1 MKPEVKH
8 INKYV
13 KPTVELVLSLLAEAY
28 EDELKLDKVL
38 KELSDDVFRELEK
51 ELRLLEKNGK
61 IDLSKPFDLRR
72 NSNVYQALKR
82 YETLQLRR
90 LTEYYWIGY

>member
-38 KELSDDVFRELEK
+38 IGFIKKL
-51 ELRLLEKNGK
+51 NN
-61 IDLSKPFDLRR
+61 I
-72 NSNVYQALKR
+72 
-82 YETLQLRR
+82 TL
-90 LTEYYWIGY
+90 

>member
-38 KELSDDVFRELEK
+38 KE
-51 ELRLLEKNGK
+51 
-61 IDLSKPFDLRR
+61 
-72 NSNVYQALKR
+72 
-82 YETLQLRR
+82 
-90 LTEYYWIGY
+90 